1 MLQMLIPNLT
11 VDTVYEIK
19 VRGVSHSTISRE
31 DVQGEMSEPRK
42 VQVQLNCDKIQNFR
56 QSSKKELSAGMIA
69 GVVCASFAVLLAA
82 ISFILWR

>member
-19 VRGVSHSTISRE
+19 VLGVSHSTISRE

-42 VQVQLNCDKIQNFR
+42 VHVQPNCDKIQNFR
-56 QSSKKELSAGMIA
+56 QSSTKEFSAGMIA
-69 GVVCASFAVLLAA
+69 GVVCASFALLLAT